1 MFPVGRVY
9 TGWPFYFLRVS
20 FLEPAESV
28 CMAAESAFIFSTAL
42 RILSAELLA
51 EVSGVVSFVSVAVLL
66 QAKAQAQ
73 QSIKITFFI

>member
-1 MFPVGRVY
+1 
-9 TGWPFYFLRVS
+9 
-20 FLEPAESV
+20 
-28 CMAAESAFIFSTAL
+28 MAAESAFIFSTAL